1 MCDARRISARGVSL
15 GVQRHVLDRVIVG
28 GRTVTAHEGAVPR
41 IFGRLA
47 IPRGGGPHHPRPTGH
62 ALLALARRRNH
73 EGRLALQAAK
83 NCGSADPVSQ
93 RINLDDVR
101 RARLEAEAA
110 GTHARPPRST
120 YQDRKT
126 ASCPHPARFASNWP
140 VTPRT

>member
-28 GRTVTAHEGAVPR
+28 RRTVTAHEGAVPR
-41 IFGRLA
+41 IFGPLV
-47 IPRGGGPHHPRPTGH
+47 IPRGRRPHHPRPTGH
-62 ALLALARRRNH
+62 ALVAPARGRNH

-101 RARLEAEAA
+101 GARMEAEAA
-110 GTHARPPRST
+110 VGRGLHFVA
-120 YQDRKT
+120 
-126 ASCPHPARFASNWP
+126 
-140 VTPRT
+140 V